1 MTKKLWK
8 RSKAAGNRIAIPFQN
23 TYSRPMRHCEFTKP
37 LRYLALGIILLLVL
51 APVTCAQT
59 LRVAAA
65 ADLQFAMNDLA
76 SQYEKKTG
84 TKIAV
89 SYGSSGNFRAQIEN
103 GAPFDVFFS
112 ADAQYPE
119 QLVKS
124 GAADAQSLFI
134 YAQGH
139 LVIWAPP
146 DSNLHLAEK
155 GFDALKDP
163 NVLKIAIAN
172 PEHAPYGR
180 AAVAALQ
187 KAGLYDQLK
196 SKLVLGE
203 NISQAAQFAQSGSA
217 QVGIIALS
225 LTYAESMKGGER
237 WEIPADDYPLI
248 LQKAVIV
255 HASPNKDAANAFLTY
270 VKSDEGRKILSNYG
284 LTPPAPQNP

>member
-1 MTKKLWK
+1 M
-8 RSKAAGNRIAIPFQN
+8 KA
-23 TYSRPMRHCEFTKP
+23 
-37 LRYLALGIILLLVL
+37 LRYSALVIIFLLILSS
-51 APVTCAQT
+51 ATRAQT
-59 LRVAAA
+59 VRVAAA

-119 QLVKS
+119 QLVRS

-146 DSNLHLAEK
+146 GSNLHLAEK
-155 GFDALKDP
+155 GFEALKDP
-163 NVLKIAIAN
+163 SVVKIAIAN

-237 WEIPADDYPLI
+237 WEIPAGDYPPI

-255 HASPNKDAANAFLTY
+255 HSSPNKDAANAFLTY

-284 LTPPAPQNP
+284 LTPPASQNP